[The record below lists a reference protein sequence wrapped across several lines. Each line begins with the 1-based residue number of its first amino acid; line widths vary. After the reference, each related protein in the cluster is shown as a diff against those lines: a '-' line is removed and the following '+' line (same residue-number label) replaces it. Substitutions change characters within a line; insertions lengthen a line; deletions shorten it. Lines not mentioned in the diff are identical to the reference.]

1 MNIVSSVYLIFMNVN
16 FQQLAPILAACMTTG
31 GVIFQIG
38 KHAEKLELIGIK
50 VEAQEKKETYYNQ
63 SISQLLGKMDVL
75 KNDMGNIK
83 EDIKEI
89 KDYMKSK

>member
-1 MNIVSSVYLIFMNVN
+1 MNMN
-16 FQQLAPILAACMTTG
+16 FQQIAPILAACMTTG

-38 KHAEKLELIGIK
+38 KHAEKLELIGVK

-63 SISQLLGKMDVL
+63 SISQLLGKIYFL
-75 KNDMGNIK
+75 KNDLGNIK
-83 EDIKEI
+83 EYIKEI

>member
-1 MNIVSSVYLIFMNVN
+1 MSVN

-38 KHAEKLELIGIK
+38 KHSEKLESIGLK
-50 VEAQEKKETYYNQ
+50 VEAQEKKEGYYNQ

-75 KNDMGNIK
+75 KNDMSNIK
-83 EDIKEI
+83 EDIKDI
-89 KDYMKSK
+89 KGYMKSK

>member
-1 MNIVSSVYLIFMNVN
+1 MSVN

-38 KHAEKLELIGIK
+38 KQSEKLELIGMK
-50 VEAQEKKETYYNQ
+50 VEAQEKKEGYYSQ
-63 SISQLLGKMDVL
+63 SISQLLGKLDVL
-75 KNDMGNIK
+75 KNDVGNIK

-89 KDYMKSK
+89 KSYMKTK

>member
-1 MNIVSSVYLIFMNVN
+1 MSVN

-38 KHAEKLELIGIK
+38 KQSEKLELIGIK
-50 VEAQEKKETYYNQ
+50 VEAQEKKEAYYNQ
-63 SISQLLGKMDVL
+63 SISQLLGKLDVL
-75 KNDMGNIK
+75 KNDVGNIK

-89 KDYMKSK
+89 KSYMKTR

>member
-1 MNIVSSVYLIFMNVN
+1 MSVN

-38 KHAEKLELIGIK
+38 KQSEKLELIGMK
-50 VEAQEKKETYYNQ
+50 VEAQEKKEVYYSQ
-63 SISQLLGKMDVL
+63 SISQLLGKLDVL
-75 KNDMGNIK
+75 KNDVGNIK

-89 KDYMKSK
+89 KSYMKTR

>member
-1 MNIVSSVYLIFMNVN
+1 MSVN

-38 KHAEKLELIGIK
+38 KHSEKLESIGLK
-50 VEAQEKKETYYNQ
+50 VEAQEKKDAYYNQ

-75 KNDMGNIK
+75 KNDMSNIK
-83 EDIKEI
+83 EDIKDI

>member
-1 MNIVSSVYLIFMNVN
+1 MSVN

-38 KHAEKLELIGIK
+38 KQSEKLELIGMK
-50 VEAQEKKETYYNQ
+50 VEAQEKKEMYYNQ
-63 SISQLLGKMDVL
+63 SISQLLGKLDVL
-75 KNDMGNIK
+75 KNDVGNIK

-89 KDYMKSK
+89 KSYMKTR

>member
-1 MNIVSSVYLIFMNVN
+1 MSVN

-38 KHAEKLELIGIK
+38 KHAEKLELIGVR
-50 VEAQEKKETYYNQ
+50 VEAQEKKEEYYNQ
-63 SISQLLGKMDVL
+63 SINKLLGSMNLLNSDIS
-75 KNDMGNIK
+75 NIK

-89 KDYMKSK
+89 KNYFQTPTHHKPTIEFK

>member
-1 MNIVSSVYLIFMNVN
+1 MSVN

-38 KHAEKLELIGIK
+38 KQSEKLELIGIK
-50 VEAQEKKETYYNQ
+50 VEAQEKKEVYYNQ
-63 SISQLLGKMDVL
+63 SISQLLGKLDVL
-75 KNDMGNIK
+75 KNDVGNIK

-89 KDYMKSK
+89 KSYMKTR

>member
-1 MNIVSSVYLIFMNVN
+1 MSVN
-16 FQQLAPILAACMTTG
+16 FQHLAPILAACMTTG
-31 GVIFQIG
+31 GVVFQIG
-38 KHAEKLELIGIK
+38 KHAEKLELIGVK

>member
-1 MNIVSSVYLIFMNVN
+1 MSVN

-38 KHAEKLELIGIK
+38 KQSEKLELIGMK
-50 VEAQEKKETYYNQ
+50 VEAQEKKEVYYNQ
-63 SISQLLGKMDVL
+63 SISQLLGKLDVL
-75 KNDMGNIK
+75 KNDVGNIK

-89 KDYMKSK
+89 KSYMKTR